1 MSNARILL
9 RVLLVVVLSTCS
21 SSFSFSAT
29 VPTFL
34 QSSAI
39 DLNNDTTGKNNK
51 RFGKQLRQL
60 KRDANK
66 LRRRKSAPIQFFAQ
80 QFYRTEDWQ
89 YQQPQREQRRK
100 RQQQRRT
107 SSNHHTNKEN
117 NNSRIT
123 LSRMLSVLITPL
135 KSILSKFFFSSKLL
149 FTKNR

>member
-9 RVLLVVVLSTCS
+9 RVLLVLVLSTCS

-39 DLNNDTTGKNNK
+39 DLNDTAGKNNK

-89 YQQPQREQRRK
+89 Y
-100 RQQQRRT
+100 QQRRT